1 MGITDITLYNIIR
14 KRLGEQETYELV
26 EFIHSEV
33 KAELDTKTDV
43 FLIKADKVDLIDR
56 INNTGAEAKE
66 AKSELVDRINKV
78 SEEVKETKSELIGR
92 ISKVSEEARET
103 KLELIG
109 RINKVSEEGRETKLE
124 LTDRINNVVVEVA
137 KVKSDLIFWMVGLTV
152 LQYLLLMIT
161 KKFF

>member
-33 KAELDTKTDV
+33 KAELDTKTHV

-56 INNTGAEAKE
+56 INNTSAETKSELIDRINKVIEEAKE
-66 AKSELVDRINKV
+66 TKSELIDRINKVSEEAKQIKSELVDRINKV
-78 SEEVKETKSELIGR
+78 SQEAKEIK
-92 ISKVSEEARET
+92 A
-103 KLELIG
+103 
-109 RINKVSEEGRETKLE
+109 E

-152 LQYLLLMIT
+152 LQYFLLMVT

>member
-33 KAELDTKTDV
+33 KAEMDTKTNV
-43 FLIKADKVDLIDR
+43 FLIKADKVDLI
-56 INNTGAEAKE
+56 
-66 AKSELVDRINKV
+66 DRINKV
-78 SEEVKETKSELIGR
+78 SEEVKETKSELID
-92 ISKVSEEARET
+92 
-103 KLELIG
+103 
-109 RINKVSEEGRETKLE
+109 RINKVSEEAKEIKSE
-124 LTDRINNVVVEVA
+124 LTDRINSVIVEVA

-152 LQYLLLMIT
+152 LQYLLLMVT

>member
-33 KAELDTKTDV
+33 KAEMDTKTNV
-43 FLIKADKVDLIDR
+43 FLTKGDKVDLIDR
-56 INNTGAEAKE
+56 MNNTSAEANL
-66 AKSELVDRINKV
+66 AKSELIDRINKV
-78 SEEVKETKSELIGR
+78 SEEAKETKSALID
-92 ISKVSEEARET
+92 
-103 KLELIG
+103 
-109 RINKVSEEGRETKLE
+109 RINKVSEEAKEIKSE
-124 LTDRINNVVVEVA
+124 LTDRINKVSEEAKEIKSELTDRINGVIVEVA

-152 LQYLLLMIT
+152 LQYLLLTVT

>member
-33 KAELDTKTDV
+33 KAEMDTKTNV

-56 INNTGAEAKE
+56 INKVSEEAKE
-66 AKSELVDRINKV
+66 TKSELIDRINKV
-78 SEEVKETKSELIGR
+78 SEEAKEIKS
-92 ISKVSEEARET
+92 
-103 KLELIG
+103 
-109 RINKVSEEGRETKLE
+109 E
-124 LTDRINNVVVEVA
+124 LTDRINSVIVEVA

-152 LQYLLLMIT
+152 LQYLLLMVT

>member
-33 KAELDTKTDV
+33 KAELDTKTHV

-56 INNTGAEAKE
+56 INNTSAET
-66 AKSELVDRINKV
+66 KSELIDRINKV
-78 SEEVKETKSELIGR
+78 SQEAKEIK
-92 ISKVSEEARET
+92 A
-103 KLELIG
+103 
-109 RINKVSEEGRETKLE
+109 E

-152 LQYLLLMIT
+152 L
-161 KKFF
+161 